1 MVQGESVKNMDI
13 LYLGYFCNE
22 SLFNTLVK
30 KGSNSSHA
38 RQQFER
44 KLLCGLKEN
53 MKDNSIHIRSYLPL
67 MDRHLRKINGENY
80 CGYDIDYMWCEKRIG
95 GVLNALI
102 SNKKYIENW
111 ASRSG
116 GKKVILTYSANPLHC
131 IPAMLLRR
139 KYGYKVVTISSEISV
154 FRRPPKNL
162 ILFWI
167 WKKISFYLEN
177 NFDAYILLSKYMNN
191 VVNTTN
197 KPYIVMEGFSE
208 PEIHLDNDALTTKN
222 KMIFFYAGWLS
233 EDNGIK
239 ILVEGFRYV
248 THKDMELWIC
258 GGGGLVNYVKEQA
271 EKDPRIKYLGIKPNE
286 EVQRLERKASFLIN
300 PRFSNE
306 EYTKY
311 SFPSKTLEYMST
323 GTPTILTRLKG
334 IPEEYFDYSIVLENE
349 STEGIKS
356 LLENIRRIPYED
368 YTLLGKRALDFVSKN
383 KTPMIQVRRI
393 MEFVY
398 NL

>member
-1 MVQGESVKNMDI
+1 MDI

-22 SLFNTLVK
+22 ERFNTLVK
-30 KGSNSSHA
+30 KGSKSSHA

-53 MKDNSIHIRSYLPL
+53 INNENICIRSYLPL
-67 MDRHLRKINGENY
+67 VEKHLKKINGESY
-80 CGYDIDYMWCEKRIG
+80 FGYNIDYLWCQKRIG
-95 GVLNALI
+95 SIINALI
-102 SNKKYIENW
+102 SNKKYIESW
-111 ASRSG
+111 ASKS
-116 GKKVILTYSANPLHC
+116 GKKKVVLTYSANPLHC

-139 KYGYKVVTISSEISV
+139 KYGYKIVTISSEISV

-162 ILFWI
+162 FSFWI

-177 NFDAYILLSKYMNN
+177 NFDAYILLSKYMNEI
-191 VVNTTN
+191 VNTKN

-208 PEIHLDNDALTTKN
+208 PESHLYNENITIKN
-222 KMIFFYAGWLS
+222 KLILLYAGWLS

-239 ILVEGFRYV
+239 ILVEGFRQVIY
-248 THKDMELWIC
+248 KEMELWIC
-258 GGGGLVNYVKEQA
+258 GNGILEDYVKEQA
-271 EKDPRIKYLGIKPNE
+271 EIDQRIKYMGILPNE
-286 EVQRLERKASFLIN
+286 EVQKLEKKANFLIN

-306 EYTKY
+306 EFTKY

-334 IPEEYFDYSIVLENE
+334 IPEEYFENSIVLEDE
-349 STEGIKS
+349 SAEGIKL
-356 LLENIRRIPYED
+356 LLENIKKVPYEE
-368 YTLLGKRALDFVSKN
+368 YTLLGKRALKFVSKN
-383 KTPMIQVRRI
+383 KTPIIQGRRI
-393 MEFVY
+393 IEFMY